1 MKNILLGSG
10 LLLDA
15 TAAGAQVAPYAQN
28 ANRDGVQTR
37 SEVVERA
44 RTMFSRVDANR
55 DGFIT
60 MEEGRALRAQA
71 GQRRGGQ
78 RMAGGGQ
85 AGRAWM
91 FERLDTNRDN
101 VISRDEFARAQEL
114 RGQRAGQG
122 AGQRGQRLAMR
133 GRMGG
138 PMLRAADANGD
149 QRISLAEAETAAL
162 QRFDR
167 VDLNRDGRVT
177 GEERQQVRQIMWGRR
192 TEGVREEARPVR

>member
-1 MKNILLGSG
+1 MMKKVLLGSG
-10 LLLDA
+10 LLLAA
-15 TAAGAQVAPYAQN
+15 TAAGAQVAPYSQN
-28 ANRDGVQTR
+28 GVRDGVQTR
-37 SEVVERA
+37 TEVVERA
-44 RTMFSRVDANR
+44 RTMFSRADANR

-60 MEEGRALRAQA
+60 MEEGRTLRAQA

-78 RMAGGGQ
+78 RMARGNQ
-85 AGRAWM
+85 AGRVQM

-101 VISRDEFARAQEL
+101 VISRYEFARAQEL
-114 RGQRAGQG
+114 RGQR

-138 PMLRAADANGD
+138 AMIRNADANRD

-177 GEERQQVRQIMWGRR
+177 VQERQQARQIMRARR